1 MRIISW
7 NVNGLRAIH
16 KKDKWNQ
23 IFDLKPD
30 IFCLQETK
38 ANPDQLPEEVRN
50 PAGWVSHFDHPKE
63 KKGYSGVAI
72 YSKAGTG
79 ESNGGDNFVPQ
90 KVQYEMG
97 SPALDNEGR
106 LIAAYYKDF
115 VLINVYFP
123 NGGGGPIRLQY
134 KLDFYAEFLKFIQ
147 KTRKTHKNIIFCGD
161 INTAHNEIDLA
172 RPKENEK
179 NTGFLPV
186 ERAWLDQVVA
196 AGYVDIFRHSF
207 PTTAN
212 AYTYWDMKTFARD
225 RNVGWRIDY
234 FFCTSEVLP
243 HIKEVGIM
251 NDIFGSD
258 HCPIY
263 LDLDFKK

>member
-23 IFDLKPD
+23 IFALGQDGDSPD

-38 ANPDQLPEEVRN
+38 ANPDQLPPEVRN
-50 PAGWVSHFDHPKE
+50 PAGYFSYFDHPKE

-72 YSKAGTG
+72 YSKV
-79 ESNGGDNFVPQ
+79 EPE

-97 SPALDNEGR
+97 NPTLDNEGR
-106 LIAAYYKDF
+106 LVAVYFKEF

-123 NGGGGPIRLQY
+123 NGGGGPERLQY
-134 KLDFYAEFLKFIQ
+134 KLDFYAEFLKFVQ
-147 KTRKTHKNIIFCGD
+147 KVRKTHKKVVFCGD
-161 INTAHNEIDLA
+161 VNTAHHEIDLA

-179 NTGFLPV
+179 NTGFLPI
-186 ERAWLDQVVA
+186 EREWIDGVVST
-196 AGYVDIFRHSF
+196 GYADTFRHF
-207 PTTAN
+207 YPGKHQ
-212 AYTYWDMKTFARD
+212 AYTYWDQKTFARD

-234 FFCTSEVLP
+234 FFCSTELLP
-243 HIKEVGIM
+243 HVKNAGIM
-251 NDIFGSD
+251 DDVFGSD
-258 HCPIY
+258 HCPLFID
-263 LDLDFKK
+263 LDLKHE